1 MIKKVITTYILLFLI
16 VPALFA
22 QQKCDWIGTN
32 KAVNPFSYTQI
43 KAATFKNGA
52 ISSAHPLASM
62 VGAEIMKRGGN
73 AFDAAIATQLVLAVV
88 YPGAGNIGGGG
99 FLVARKKDG
108 KLIGIDYRETAPSN
122 ANKDMYLDKDGKAQT
137 NLSQNGH
144 LAAGVPGTIAGL
156 FATLPHAKLSF
167 KIIIQPAIDIAEY
180 GFVITENEANSFNNT
195 KASFIKY
202 NTHTPQFVRE
212 QKWKA
217 GDTLIQKE
225 LANTLKR
232 IRDNGAR
239 GFYEGETAQLIV
251 EEMKKGNGIISLED
265 LKKYKAKLRTPLTFN
280 YKGHQII
287 GFPPPSSGG
296 IILLQLMK
304 MIAKYPMAKY
314 GFQTAESVQL
324 MVEAERRAFADRAE
338 HLGDPDFWKV
348 PLKTISSD
356 AYIANRMKDY
366 NPTKA
371 SKSNEIKAGE
381 IKESEETTHLSV
393 FDKEG
398 NMVSV
403 TTTLNGGYGSKTVV
417 GGAGFLLN
425 NEMDDFSIKPG
436 TPNMYGA
443 IGGEANAIQPNKRM
457 LSSMCPIIVT
467 KNNKPYIVAGTP
479 GGTTIP
485 TSVFQ
490 TVVNMIEFGMNPEEA
505 IDKPKFH
512 HQHLPDEVFVEKKFS
527 PDVRQQLEKM
537 GYKVTERGA
546 IGRMEVIKINSKNKI
561 QVAADKRGDDS
572 VAGY

>member
-232 IRDNGAR
+232 IRDNGAK

-304 MIAKYPMAKY
+304 MIAKYPIAKY

-324 MVEAERRAFADRAE
+324 MVEAERRAYADRAE

>member
-22 QQKCDWIGTN
+22 QKKCDWIGTN
-32 KAVNPFSYTQI
+32 KAVNPYSYVQV
-43 KAATFKNGA
+43 KAATFGNGA

-232 IRDNGAR
+232 IRDNGAK

-265 LKKYKAKLRTPLTFN
+265 LKKYKAKLRTPLAFN

-324 MVEAERRAFADRAE
+324 MVEAERRAYADRAE